1 MPKKVKTTARKA
13 PQQKRAMATL
23 EALMTATA
31 RILVQKGYEGATTN
45 HIAVAAGISVGS
57 LYQYFPNK
65 EALVAELVER
75 QMTEEME
82 VLSRVLPALRGGPL
96 REGVRKLLDAMLEIH
111 RRDPALRRIIIEQVP
126 RVGRLAK
133 MLDLQS
139 QIAQVIRNHLEER
152 CEEIRP
158 RDLDMAAF
166 ILVHSVEAVI
176 HGSVYKRPEYLGR
189 EKFVEELT
197 ELVVS
202 YLGAE

>member
-1 MPKKVKTTARKA
+1 MPAKIKTSPRKA
-13 PQQKRAMATL
+13 PKQERAQATV

-31 RILVQKGYEGATTN
+31 RILVQVGYDRASTN
-45 HIAVAAGISVGS
+45 RIAEEAGISIGS

-65 EALVAELVER
+65 ESLVAELVER
-75 QMTEEME
+75 QMHEEME

-96 REGVRKLLDAMLEIH
+96 REGVRQLLGAMLEIH

-126 RVGRLAK
+126 RVGRLEK

-139 QIAQVIRNHLEER
+139 QVAEIIRTHLAER

-166 ILVHSVEAVI
+166 VLVHSVEAVI
-176 HGSVYKRPEYLGR
+176 HGAVYKRPEYLGR
-189 EKFVEELT
+189 ERFVDELT
-197 ELVVS
+197 ELVVK
-202 YLGAE
+202 YLGA